1 MISEVITAIN
11 TQIQALNLYKN
22 TYGICELIIRD
33 GITFPAEFCNKE
45 YKNLDIENTC
55 VYHRVTGAVSISYL
69 EDEDDSVLS
78 DYEVRTYPLRL
89 VSITNK
95 NVLSSEKIQ
104 QNLLNLLSIKNNK
117 TLAKNLGI
125 EVVGIKANSS
135 NTLRNVWNDE
145 YNGTK
150 ELNHNYTIC
159 VVDYEITLQ
168 GQNKCFL
175 NYGC

>member
-1 MISEVITAIN
+1 MISEVIQYIN
-11 TQIQALNLYKN
+11 TNIQGLNLYKN
-22 TYGICELIIRD
+22 TYGICELIVRD
-33 GITFPAEFCNKE
+33 GVTFPAEFCNKD

-55 VYHRVTGAVSISYL
+55 IYHRLTGAVGIDYE
-69 EDEDDSVLS
+69 EDEDTNVNS
-78 DYEVRTYPLRL
+78 DYEVRTYPMRL

-117 TLAKNLGI
+117 ALAKNLGI
-125 EVVGIKANSS
+125 EVVSIYSNSS
-135 NTLRNVWNDE
+135 NTLRSVWRDE

-159 VVDYEITLQ
+159 VVDYDVILQ